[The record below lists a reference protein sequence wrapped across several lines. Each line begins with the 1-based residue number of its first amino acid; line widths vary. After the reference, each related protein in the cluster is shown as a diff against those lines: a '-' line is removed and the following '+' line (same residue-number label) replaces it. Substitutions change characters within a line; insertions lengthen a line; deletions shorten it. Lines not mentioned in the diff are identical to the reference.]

1 MILKFQCWYL
11 YHISNVGT
19 LLKDTNKKP
28 VRFQQNPNVSPMLV
42 CLIFFPFVNSQLNSV
57 STSSRRHL
65 YIRISWY
72 FNKTPLLGVFIF
84 LKKKNDKANLSSITG
99 VKTINSRYDHPFKKQ
114 EVIVVGLDKLQ
125 ASEPASHASH
135 ASHHVSHVSSQSIFL
150 SSTFGYLAQVFAIL
164 ALLSIL
170 FCYLPSSFSSFVK
183 VSFVFFCCC

>member
-28 VRFQQNPNVSPMLV
+28 VKFQQNPNVSPMLV

-57 STSSRRHL
+57 STSPRRHL

-84 LKKKNDKANLSSITG
+84 LKKKKMIKQIYPASLEWKQLTVVMTTLLKSKKSLWWVLTNCKPASQPVMRVIMSAMLVPSPFSFLRLLAIWHKFSLSSL
-99 VKTINSRYDHPFKKQ
+99 SFQYCF
-114 EVIVVGLDKLQ
+114 VICLHLF
-125 ASEPASHASH
+125 H
-135 ASHHVSHVSSQSIFL
+135 
-150 SSTFGYLAQVFAIL
+150 
-164 ALLSIL
+164 LLL
-170 FCYLPSSFSSFVK
+170 R
-183 VSFVFFCCC
+183 

>member
-1 MILKFQCWYL
+1 MLVYQFCLPMLVDNKPSLVFSICTNVGFQLYQHWHMILKFQCWYL

-28 VRFQQNPNVSPMLV
+28 VKFQQNPNVSPMLV

-84 LKKKNDKANLSSITG
+84 LKKKMIKQIYPVVMTTLLKS
-99 VKTINSRYDHPFKKQ
+99 KKSLWW
-114 EVIVVGLDKLQ
+114 VLTNCK
-125 ASEPASHASH
+125 PASHASH
-135 ASHHVSHVSSQSIFL
+135 ARHR
-150 SSTFGYLAQVFAIL
+150 
-164 ALLSIL
+164 
-170 FCYLPSSFSSFVK
+170 
-183 VSFVFFCCC
+183 